1 MKEQLTEK
9 MKHFTII
16 LLIATCLF
24 GIINTLCILYRFQE
38 LENKIEVNK
47 TFKSEYETK
56 EQS

>member
-38 LENKIEVNK
+38 LENKIESIK
-47 TFKSEYETK
+47 TFKLNK
-56 EQS
+56 